1 MTVFK
6 EDFQIERADRE
17 RAQAELLI
25 LREEGEN
32 LKQAINMLVSG
43 SRDGGREVRGEE
55 REGYERRGEKRLLG
69 EGKGE
74 ESRGEGV
81 KGGKGRRE

>member
-1 MTVFK
+1 M
-6 EDFQIERADRE
+6 
-17 RAQAELLI
+17 
-25 LREEGEN
+25 
-32 LKQAINMLVSG
+32 
-43 SRDGGREVRGEE
+43 RGEE